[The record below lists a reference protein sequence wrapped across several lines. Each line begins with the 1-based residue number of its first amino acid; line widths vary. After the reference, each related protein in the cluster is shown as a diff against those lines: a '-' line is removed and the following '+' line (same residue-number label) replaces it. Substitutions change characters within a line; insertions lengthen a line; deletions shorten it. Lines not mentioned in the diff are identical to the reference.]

1 MNLRIFQWCIIFLI
15 IVEVLSNTKS
25 RNVCPDNTAAL
36 EVKIETGDVLYAG
49 TDSHVGLLIRSGHG
63 VICQVFNLDNFG
75 NDRERK
81 SIDEYTICC
90 SKDFLTDKNQLSMLG
105 LVQLTRSGRYVSL
118 FSDDWFIERIE
129 VRANQEILFDYRFHS
144 WVSASK
150 KILFG
155 VSKINNTNY
164 IRF

>member
-1 MNLRIFQWCIIFLI
+1 MNLRIFQWCIVFLT

-25 RNVCPDNTAAL
+25 RNVCPDNTATV

-90 SKDFLTDKNQLSMLG
+90 SKYFLTDKNQLSMLAM
-105 LVQLTRSGRYVSL
+105 VQFMGNGKHT
-118 FSDDWFIERIE
+118 
-129 VRANQEILFDYRFHS
+129 
-144 WVSASK
+144 
-150 KILFG
+150 
-155 VSKINNTNY
+155 
-164 IRF
+164 